1 MSDAFQSVTWDQ
13 LKWEG
18 GGERGFTASS
28 TAQRMLMQEKYI
40 IEAQN

>member
-1 MSDAFQSVTWDQ
+1 MGLV
-13 LKWEG
+13 EG
-18 GGERGFTASS
+18 GGRVTASS